1 MHNKR
6 LKLDVIFNGDRR
18 RLKYLNFVTSP
29 TLPTYGNEYIG

>member
-18 RLKYLNFVTSP
+18 RLKYFEFRYVT
-29 TLPTYGNEYIG
+29 NVANVW